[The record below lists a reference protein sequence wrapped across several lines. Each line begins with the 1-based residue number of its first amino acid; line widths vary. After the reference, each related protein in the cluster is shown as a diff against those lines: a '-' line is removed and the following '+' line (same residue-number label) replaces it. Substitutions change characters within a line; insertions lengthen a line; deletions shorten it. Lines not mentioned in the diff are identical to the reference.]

1 MSKDYGKYLQFLASE
16 YNILYIGKDS
26 QEIYDRT
33 SEYFLSA
40 SKVDVNV
47 EILEK
52 INTILTKRHIN
63 VVVFDVKD
71 NNTLIGDFLKAVQ
84 SFDDEIM
91 TLLMFEPKEYR
102 KLFDVVPHVDISI
115 SYPIEEDMFQKKIF
129 TLLSRGYALN
139 SIGRREIILKQ
150 ESVTEDSM
158 DNFFDTYEGSA
169 LFLSDD
175 LMDIVKNLNDGNLS
189 QHFFV
194 NIAQRV
200 DEVADIFSK
209 AEQTD
214 SVTVIYED
222 LASYL
227 RSLDLEKI
235 EPENLSGFT
244 YLSEI
249 LSDVSIYLMDMF
261 VDRIFKDVYV
271 FKHSLQNNIEFME
284 NKLKGKSEDEDESEL
299 EFFE

>member
-26 QEIYDRT
+26 QVIYDKT

-47 EILEK
+47 QILEK
-52 INTILTKRHIN
+52 MNTILTKRHIN

-71 NNTLIGDFLKAVQ
+71 NNPLIGDFLKAVQ

-115 SYPIEEDMFQKKIF
+115 SYPIEEDIFQKKIF

-158 DNFFDTYEGSA
+158 DKFFDTYEGSA

-189 QHFFV
+189 QQFFV

-209 AEQTD
+209 AEQTN
-214 SVTVIYED
+214 SVTIIYED

-271 FKHSLQNNIEFME
+271 FKHSLKNNIEFMQ
-284 NKLKGKSEDEDESEL
+284 NKLKGRSEDEDESEL

>member
-26 QEIYDRT
+26 QEIYDKT

-47 EILEK
+47 QILEK
-52 INTILTKRHIN
+52 MNTILTKRHIN

-71 NNTLIGDFLKAVQ
+71 NNPLIGDFLKAVQ

-115 SYPIEEDMFQKKIF
+115 SYPIEEEIFQKKIF

-158 DNFFDTYEGSA
+158 DKFFDTYEGSA

-189 QHFFV
+189 QQFFV

-209 AEQTD
+209 AEQTN
-214 SVTVIYED
+214 SVTIIYED

-271 FKHSLQNNIEFME
+271 FKHSLKNNIEFMQ
-284 NKLKGKSEDEDESEL
+284 NKLKGRSEDEDESEL

>member
-1 MSKDYGKYLQFLASE
+1 MSKDYSKYLQFLASE
-16 YNILYIGKDS
+16 YNILYVGKDS
-26 QEIYDRT
+26 QMIYDKI

-40 SKVDVNV
+40 SKVDVNIQ
-47 EILEK
+47 ILEK
-52 INTILTKRHIN
+52 INTVLTKRHIN

-71 NNTLIGDFLKAVQ
+71 NNPLIGDFLKAIQ
-84 SFDDEIM
+84 SFNEEIM

-102 KLFDVVPHVDISI
+102 KLFDVVPQVDISI
-115 SYPIEEDMFQKKIF
+115 SYPIEEDMFQKKMF

-139 SIGRREIILKQ
+139 SIGRREIILKS
-150 ESVTEDSM
+150 ERVTEDSM

-175 LMDIVKNLNDGNLS
+175 LMEIVKNLNDGNLS
-189 QHFFV
+189 HQFFV
-194 NIAQRV
+194 NIAQKL

-209 AEQTD
+209 IEQTD

-227 RSLDLEKI
+227 RNLDLEKI
-235 EPENLSGFT
+235 EPENLAGFT

-271 FKHSLQNNIEFME
+271 FEHSLKNNIEFME
-284 NKLKGKSEDEDESEL
+284 NKLKGKNENEDESEL
-299 EFFE
+299 EFF

>member
-26 QEIYDRT
+26 QVIYDKT

-47 EILEK
+47 QILEK
-52 INTILTKRHIN
+52 MNTILTKRHIN

-71 NNTLIGDFLKAVQ
+71 NNPLIGDFLKAVQ

-115 SYPIEEDMFQKKIF
+115 SYPIEEDIFQKKIF

-158 DNFFDTYEGSA
+158 DKFFDTYEGSA

-200 DEVADIFSK
+200 DEVAGIFSK

-235 EPENLSGFT
+235 DPKNLSGFT

-271 FKHSLQNNIEFME
+271 FKHSLKNNIEFME
-284 NKLKGKSEDEDESEL
+284 NKLKGRSEDEDESEL

>member
-1 MSKDYGKYLQFLASE
+1 M
-16 YNILYIGKDS
+16 
-26 QEIYDRT
+26 
-33 SEYFLSA
+33 
-40 SKVDVNV
+40 
-47 EILEK
+47 
-52 INTILTKRHIN
+52 
-63 VVVFDVKD
+63 
-71 NNTLIGDFLKAVQ
+71 IGDFLKAVQ

-115 SYPIEEDMFQKKIF
+115 SYPIEEDIFQKKIF

-158 DNFFDTYEGSA
+158 DKFFDTYEGSA

-189 QHFFV
+189 QQFFV

-209 AEQTD
+209 AEQTN
-214 SVTVIYED
+214 SVTIIYED

-271 FKHSLQNNIEFME
+271 FKHSLKNNIEFMQ
-284 NKLKGKSEDEDESEL
+284 NKLKGRSEDEDESEL

>member
-1 MSKDYGKYLQFLASE
+1 MSKDYSKYLQFLASE
-16 YNILYIGKDS
+16 YNILYVGKDS
-26 QEIYDRT
+26 QVIYDKI

-40 SKVDVNV
+40 SKVDVNIQ
-47 EILEK
+47 ILEK
-52 INTILTKRHIN
+52 INTVLTKRHIN

-71 NNTLIGDFLKAVQ
+71 NNPLIGDFLKAIQ
-84 SFDDEIM
+84 SFNEEIM

-102 KLFDVVPHVDISI
+102 KLFDVVPQVDISI
-115 SYPIEEDMFQKKIF
+115 SYPIEEDMFQKKMF

-139 SIGRREIILKQ
+139 SIGRREIILKS
-150 ESVTEDSM
+150 ERVTEDSM

-175 LMDIVKNLNDGNLS
+175 LMEIVKNLNDGNLS
-189 QHFFV
+189 HQFFV
-194 NIAQRV
+194 NIAQKL

-209 AEQTD
+209 IEQTD

-227 RSLDLEKI
+227 RNLDLEKI
-235 EPENLSGFT
+235 EPENLAGFT

-271 FKHSLQNNIEFME
+271 FEHSLKNNIEFME
-284 NKLKGKSEDEDESEL
+284 NKLKGKNENEDESEL
-299 EFFE
+299 EFF